1 MADPSEP
8 LVDFALFALDHA
20 MESVVAS
27 GGPLVPFALVHA
39 DGANSIARFPGDLEA
54 GQELARDLARHSG
67 AERAAVAWDGY
78 VTIDGERTDAVFAE
92 AFERGD
98 TESVIMAQRYAV
110 TGRFRKS
117 IEPFGNAALV
127 GRGDT
132 LL

>member
-1 MADPSEP
+1 MADPSDQ

-54 GQELARDLARHSG
+54 GQELARDLVRHSQG
-67 AERAAVAWDGY
+67 ERAAVAWDGY
-78 VTIDGERTDAVFAE
+78 LTVDDARTDAVFVE

-98 TESVIMAQRYAV
+98 DESLMMAQRYAV

-117 IEPFGNAALV
+117 VEPFGNAALV
-127 GRGDT
+127 ARGET